1 MFWEMVGILAAVLIS
16 IGYIPQI
23 IKGFRT
29 KKLDDLS
36 LLFLLIIGTGIFL
49 WLLYGLHIQDR
60 IIIGANIV
68 GLSQN
73 VILILMKIHYSGKN

>member
-36 LLFLLIIGTGIFL
+36 LQFLLIIGAGIFL

-60 IIIGANIV
+60 ILIGANMV
-68 GLSQN
+68 GLSEN
-73 VILILMKIHYSGKN
+73 VIIILMKIHYSGKN

>member
-1 MFWEMVGILAAVLIS
+1 MFWEIVGILAAVLIS

-36 LLFLLIIGTGIFL
+36 LQFLLIIRAGIFL
-49 WLLYGLHIQDR
+49 WLLYGLQIQDR
-60 IIIGANIV
+60 ILIGANMV
-68 GLSQN
+68 GLSDN
-73 VILILMKIHYSGKN
+73 VIIILMKIHYSGKN